1 MQSTKLK
8 APFGWVGGKTKLAKD
23 IIDLI
28 PDNHSIYIEVF
39 GGAASVLY
47 QKQPSK
53 LEVLNDIN
61 GELINLHRAI
71 RNNPQTLSM
80 FLNDLFISRE
90 IFDDIKKRKM
100 KPKNNIERAA
110 FYFYQLTQSFGSKGD
125 NFAMAAKSGR
135 KPKNIYRDF
144 KKISDRL
151 KGVTIENKSFFE
163 LIPLYDKEDAFFYID
178 PPYVSTESYYK
189 NTGGFGIKEHEQLA
203 ELLSKVKGKFLLSYN
218 DSVVVR
224 ELYKDFNI
232 RSTKEIEYTLGKNMH
247 GKNKSVREVFITNY

>member
-61 GELINLHRAI
+61 SELINLHRAI

-90 IFDDIKKRKM
+90 IFDDIRKRKM

-125 NFAMAAKSGR
+125 SFAMSAKAGR

-151 KGVTIENKSFFE
+151 KGVTIENMSFSK

>member
-1 MQSTKLK
+1 MQKTTLK
-8 APFGWVGGKTKLAKD
+8 APFGWVGGKSKLASD

-28 PDNHSIYIEVF
+28 PQDHNIYIEVF
-39 GGAASVLY
+39 GGAGSVLY
-47 QKQPSK
+47 QKEPSK

-61 GELINLHRAI
+61 SELINLHRAI
-71 RNNPQTLSM
+71 RNNPQSLSM
-80 FLNDLFISRE
+80 YLNDLFISRE

-100 KPKNNIERAA
+100 KPKNNIEAAA

-125 NFAMAAKSGR
+125 NFAMATKSGR

-151 KGVTIENKSFFE
+151 KGVTIENMSFSK

-178 PPYVSTESYYK
+178 PLYVSTESYYK
-189 NTGGFGIKEHEQLA
+189 NTAGFGIKEHEQLA
-203 ELLSKVKGKFLLSYN
+203 ELLSKVKSRFLLSYN
-218 DSVVVR
+218 DSVIVR

-232 RSTKEIEYTLGKNMH
+232 KTTKEIEYTLGKNMH